1 MNVVLARARD
11 AESIARMSRDAIEHG
26 FTWRWRTERVAACI
40 ANPDINVAVIRDA
53 ARVVGFGLMHY
64 EQELAHL
71 LLLAVATRHRRR
83 GLGAKL
89 LDWLETSARVAGIG
103 EVRVEVR
110 LGNLDA
116 QRFYARLGYREMV
129 RLKGYYQGREDALRM
144 NKDLWCS
151 VATDP

>member
-11 AESIARMSRDAIEHG
+11 AEAIARLSRDAIEHG
-26 FTWRWRTERVAACI
+26 FMWRWRTERVTACI
-40 ANPDINVAVIRDA
+40 ANPDINVAVIHDA
-53 ARVVGFGLMHY
+53 ASVAGFGLMHY

-71 LLLAVATRHRRR
+71 LLLAVSPQHRRR
-83 GLGAKL
+83 GLGATL
-89 LDWLETSARVAGIG
+89 LAWLETSARTAGIG

-110 LGNLDA
+110 IGNIDA
-116 QRFYARLGYREMV
+116 QRFYARLGYRAMA